1 MVPLFLFGWTVA
13 SIPRRRPFLFLPPC
27 PFLLSLPTT
36 GPSRWP
42 GSTKKG
48 TSPIPPE
55 KETLLLAHAVRAP
68 ARLGVDV
75 AWHRYVA
82 AEPHIVSGGV
92 VDTRA
97 VALRG
102 VAPAP
107 AAAARRDLFAMA
119 PAGAHDDQK
128 GRGRGADDAAGD
140 PRDGLAVARPKGVA
154 ASGLA
159 AGART
164 RRVGRPRSRD
174 RVASVARARPAPFA
188 SAPPVAGL
196 VADDR
201 LARAVGRVQRRQARS
216 DRLRWLRCDGG
227 RCRRCCGTTA
237 AIEPGCGWHN
247 RGLRRS
253 RAPPQDR
260 RSAR

>member
-1 MVPLFLFGWTVA
+1 MATAAVPLLTRMMIFVVCLFFLIPAVVNGTTA
-13 SIPRRRPFLFLPPC
+13 SVRPNKKEDIVDAGARRQKR
-27 PFLLSLPTT
+27 
-36 GPSRWP
+36 
-42 GSTKKG
+42 
-48 TSPIPPE
+48 
-55 KETLLLAHAVRAP
+55 LLAHIARAS

-75 AWHRYVA
+75 ARHRDVA
-82 AEPHIVSGGV
+82 AEPHVIAAGGV
-92 VDTRA
+92 VDARA

-102 VAPAP
+102 AAPAP
-107 AAAARRDLFAMA
+107 AAAARGDLFAVA

-140 PRDGLAVARPKGVA
+140 PRDGLAVARPKGIA

-164 RRVGRPRSRD
+164 RRVGRPPRRD
-174 RVASVARARPAPFA
+174 RVASVTRARPAPFA
-188 SAPPVAGL
+188 SASPVAGL

-201 LARAVGRVQRRQARS
+201 LTRAVGRIQRRQARS
-216 DRLRWLRCDGG
+216 DRLRCLRCDGG

-237 AIEPGCGWHN
+237 AIDAGCAWHD

-260 RSAR
+260 RSARQ